1 MTAVFSQVERLNNML
16 MEKEREVGELR
27 AGRVARRRSQE
38 KQQEGS
44 RQQEGGRQ
52 DVVRQDSRQ
61 EGSRTQQERP
71 MTAVYVPSN
80 VSSGMKTVKFEA
92 PTKERNVEWAD
103 TRTTKQ

>member
-38 KQQEGS
+38 GN
-44 RQQEGGRQ
+44 RQ
-52 DVVRQDSRQ
+52 DGNGGRQDSRQ

>member
-27 AGRVARRRSQE
+27 AGRMTRKRSQE
-38 KQQEGS
+38 GNRQES
-44 RQQEGGRQ
+44 NRQ
-52 DVVRQDSRQ
+52 QDSRQ
-61 EGSRTQQERP
+61 EGSRAQQERP